1 MRNFF
6 QPISTEPIVHR
17 NELKDLTKTTIQAA
31 RISTESKEIITDRLK
46 VPTFWEIVEDERTS
60 SALKAF
66 AIKRNVSA
74 WKEKF
79 AAKTLSPVYETAIL
93 SSFNDTACISKLMN
107 ARQFISR
114 TMPSISEFNSR
125 NEPHDPT
132 YSAKLIERFI
142 HVRKM
147 QNLNDKSDMSSAQ
160 EITPQTNDISLMD
173 LSVEPSQ
180 AFIPFYDE
188 IESKYE
194 EVNDS
199 VPKMFVD
206 LKSPVQLKRTPLKS
220 STPFTSKKTANKIV
234 GSIKDSPLVRAFE
247 KCKSLNKSKRKRK
260 KSTLAEALAFLGLN
274 DAMDIFGDSLEEAD
288 CKVTEECL
296 AASNHEKSIV
306 NKRIETASTTSGLN
320 HQASQEYTVSQI
332 LKIVNVSS
340 KDLDRETSENHNSSV
355 KDKSF
360 GKEIY
365 IGTIDEIFGSND
377 NVEIDNKVPSE
388 KQSASEEEDVIASSQ
403 PVISEIKLPSKHLS
417 NTENKRTPNHP
428 EFPSSGEDMFSSFS
442 KINSPIASHSN
453 NLPSNVP
460 SIHPTT
466 DVDHNVV
473 SNIPFGV
480 TLPKASTDCK
490 SSPSK
495 NSTLQTVDRSPSVF
509 RRKINLTRLKALSLK
524 FNSERLPS
532 NNVQSKS
539 PLFFSC
545 NNLDVKYGQ
554 QNDEIQSNLNGEPSD
569 NGSQIG
575 ELTHYFL
582 RILFLFL

>member
-1 MRNFF
+1 M
-6 QPISTEPIVHR
+6 
-17 NELKDLTKTTIQAA
+17 KDLTKPTIQAA
-31 RISTESKEIITDRLK
+31 RISTESKETITDRLK

-79 AAKTLSPVYETAIL
+79 AAKTLSPVYESAVL
-93 SSFNDTACISKLMN
+93 SSLNDPACISKLMN
-107 ARQFISR
+107 GRQFISR

-147 QNLNDKSDMSSAQ
+147 QNLNDKSDISSAQ

-173 LSVEPSQ
+173 DLSGETSQ

-194 EVNDS
+194 EVKDS

-220 STPFTSKKTANKIV
+220 STPFTSKKTANKSV

-247 KCKSLNKSKRKRK
+247 KCKSLNETKRKRK
-260 KSTLAEALAFLGLN
+260 TLTLAEALAFLGLN
-274 DAMDIFGDSLEEAD
+274 DAMDIFADSLEDTIVEAD
-288 CKVTEECL
+288 CEATEECL
-296 AASNHEKSIV
+296 AASNHDTTIV
-306 NKRIETASTTSGLN
+306 NKRTEIASTTSVLN

-340 KDLDRETSENHNSSV
+340 KNLDRETSKNNNSSV

-365 IGTIDEIFGSND
+365 IGSIDEIFGSND
-377 NVEIDNKVPSE
+377 NIEIDNKVPSE

-417 NTENKRTPNHP
+417 ITENKRTSNHP

-453 NLPSNVP
+453 NLPSHVP

-473 SNIPFGV
+473 SNMPFGA

-532 NNVQSKS
+532 NNVQCKS

-554 QNDEIQSNLNGEPSD
+554 QNDDLQSKLNGEPSD

-582 RILFLFL
+582 RNFFLFL